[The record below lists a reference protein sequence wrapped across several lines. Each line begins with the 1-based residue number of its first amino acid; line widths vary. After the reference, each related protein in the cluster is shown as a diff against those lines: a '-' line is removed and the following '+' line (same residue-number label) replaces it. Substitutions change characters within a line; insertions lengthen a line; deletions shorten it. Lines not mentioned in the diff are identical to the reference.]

1 MIYTTR
7 QDAPTVATTVSAMP
21 QRYVYGRYHARILPD
36 GPIAYYPEVLTPDGG
51 ELIGREYPNED
62 YCWFNVRRAARQA
75 GMTHDEILD
84 VEQAWPDLIFDDV
97 YVAAHLGELE
107 GVAS

>member
-7 QDAPTVATTVSAMP
+7 QDGPILPASAIVTP

-36 GPIAYYPEVLTPDGG
+36 GSIAYYREILTPDGG

-62 YCWFNVRRAARQA
+62 YCWVNVRRAARQA
-75 GMTHDEILD
+75 GMTWDEISEA
-84 VEQAWPDLIFDDV
+84 EQAASDLIFNDA
-97 YVAAHLGELE
+97 YVASHLTELE
-107 GVAS
+107 AA